1 MPLQPRSWPPEGPWS
16 ALDPSPEAPPALWL
30 IDRRQDG
37 LSGRRPTLLGLLSAE
52 EQARLERL
60 RRADDRDRF
69 LLGRG
74 VLRLLLGTLCG
85 EDPAGLELATGPYG
99 KPRLADRDG
108 ARLPIKPP
116 EFNIAHSGDLV
127 LLGFHASR
135 PVGVDVEWHR
145 PGLAWAPIA
154 RRCLA
159 PDLCESIEAQ
169 PAAARLPVFLR
180 HWCRL
185 EAQLKARGTG
195 FGASLEPNPS
205 SSAEVVLHDLELPQG
220 YSGAAALV

>member
-1 MPLQPRSWPPEGPWS
+1 
-16 ALDPSPEAPPALWL
+16 L
-30 IDRRQDG
+30 IDRRQGG
-37 LSGRRPTLLGLLSAE
+37 LINRRPALLSLLSAE
-52 EQARLERL
+52 ERVRLERL

-74 VLRLLLGTLCG
+74 VLRQLLGTLCG
-85 EDPAGLELATGPYG
+85 GDPAGLELVAGAHG
-99 KPRLADRDG
+99 KPRLADHAA
-108 ARLPIKPP
+108 ARLPVKAP
-116 EFNIAHSGDLV
+116 EFNVAHSGDLV
-127 LLGFHASR
+127 LLGFHPSR

-159 PDLCESIEAQ
+159 PELCEAIDAQ

-185 EAQLKARGTG
+185 EARLKAQGTG
-195 FGASLEPNPS
+195 FGASLEPTRAS
-205 SSAEVVLHDLELPQG
+205 EAGVVLHDLELPQG
-220 YSGAAALV
+220 YSGAAALA